1 MGKTHKTMVASL
13 AATTAVAAAMAAPV
27 SADAKDFSD
36 VSDRYTDAVNFL
48 LEMEATNGYSDT
60 EFGTH
65 MAIKR
70 VDAAV
75 LLANVLKLDTEDV
88 EPSGFTD
95 VPDRAKDAVSALKA
109 AGITNGKS
117 ETMFGSHDEITR
129 GELAIWIEEGFGLK
143 GVHQLPF
150 NDVNDRYKDAVE
162 ALLANGV
169 TEGVSEEAFGTDQM
183 AKRGDYAIFLKRAFD
198 VMDEQ
203 DGKFEL
209 PIMHTNDTHGH
220 IENIAKKKTA
230 IDMYRE
236 DNPEALLLDAG
247 DVFSGTLYFQEFL
260 GQADLEF
267 MNLLDYDA
275 MTFGNHEFDLGKSEN
290 GHKAL
295 ADFVKNAEF
304 PFVAA
309 NVDFS
314 KDPLFDDMNNGDEVS
329 STPEDGEIYG
339 GIVTEVDGEKV
350 GIFGLTTVETPDI
363 SSPVDIAFEDYIA
376 KAEKM
381 VQSFEEQGVN
391 KVVALTHLGYN
402 DNIDYD
408 NDVALAEEVDGIDI
422 IVGGHSH
429 TELKP
434 MMLDKDEPTVLVQT
448 GEYSDNL
455 GTLEVEFDENGVVKN
470 FAGELIE
477 LEGLE
482 ENAWFANKLK
492 PYTKQVNEIKN
503 EEIGV
508 STDVVLNGERASVRT
523 EETNLGNLIADGMLA
538 KAQSVNPDTQI
549 AVTNGG
555 GIRASIDEGP
565 ITLGEVLTVMPFG
578 NALGIMTLT
587 GAEVEE
593 ALEHSVSMAPEK
605 SGAFLSVAGM
615 KFEYDSSKP
624 AGERIVDVHVETEDG
639 FAPLEADTEYKVAS
653 NLFTIQ
659 GGDGYKTFEKAYEE
673 NRVSEPGF
681 MDYEIFVDYLQ
692 SLGDTISPETEG
704 RITDK
709 AGQ

>member
-1 MGKTHKTMVASL
+1 MGKSHKIVASL
-13 AATTAVAAAMAAPV
+13 AATTAAVAAMAAPV
-27 SADAKDFSD
+27 SADAQDFSD
-36 VSDRYTDAVNFL
+36 VSERYTDAVNFL
-48 LEMEATNGYSDT
+48 LEMEATNGYSET
-60 EFGTH
+60 EFGTQ

-95 VPDRAKDAVSALKA
+95 VPDRAEGAVSALKA

-117 ETMFGSHDEITR
+117 ETMFGSKDEITR

-143 GVHQLPF
+143 GVKQLPF
-150 NDVNDRYKDAVE
+150 TDVSDRYEDAVE
-162 ALLANGV
+162 ALLANDV
-169 TEGVSEEAFGTDQM
+169 TQGVSKDAFGTDQM

-209 PIMHTNDTHGH
+209 SLMHTNDTHGH

-230 IDMYRE
+230 IDAYRD

-267 MNLLDYDA
+267 MNKLDYDA

-290 GHKAL
+290 GHQAL
-295 ADFVKNAEF
+295 ADFVKNADF
-304 PFVAA
+304 PFVSA

-314 KDPLFDDMNNGDEVS
+314 EDELFDGLQHEDEIA

-339 GIVTEVDGEKV
+339 GIVAEVDGEQV

-363 SSPVDIAFEDYIA
+363 SSPVDVKFEDYVA
-376 KAEKM
+376 EAEKM
-381 VQSFEEQGVN
+381 VQSFKDRGIN
-391 KVVALTHLGYN
+391 KVIALTHLGYN

-408 NDVALAEEVDGIDI
+408 NDVALAEAVEGIDV

-429 TELKP
+429 TELMP
-434 MMLDKDEPTVLVQT
+434 TVIGDEEPTVLVQS

-470 FAGELIE
+470 YAGELIE
-477 LEGLE
+477 LEGVE
-482 ENAWFANKLK
+482 EDAWFASKLK
-492 PYTKQVNEIKN
+492 PYTEQVNEIKN

-508 STDVVLNGERASVRT
+508 STDVMLNGERASVRT
-523 EETNLGNLIADGMLA
+523 GETNLGNLIADGMLA
-538 KAQSVNPDTQI
+538 KAKSVNPDTQI

-578 NALGIMTLT
+578 NALGIMTLS
-587 GAEVEE
+587 GAELEE
-593 ALEHSVSMAPEK
+593 ALEHSVAMAPEK
-605 SGAFLSVAGM
+605 SGAFLHVAGM

-624 AGERIVDVHVETEDG
+624 AGERVGEIQVKTDDG
-639 FAPLEADTEYKVAS
+639 FVSLEADTEYKVAS

-659 GGDGYKTFEKAYEE
+659 GGDGYTTFEKAYEE

-692 SLGDTISPETEG
+692 SKGDTIAPETEG
-704 RITDK
+704 RITDTS
-709 AGQ
+709 GQ